1 MRARTM
7 STPRAGAFAR
17 TGNVNKSSDGSAA
30 CGASLRDTLLGEMV
44 RPCNAAA
51 VRFRKP
57 DSTIANEK
65 TRGRF
70 PGAGFCSSCDDG
82 DHAGDLPDVSN
93 FFLEAAADLV
103 AEFSSQILAPAAQI
117 FRRQPLRQVLK
128 QAMAS
133 PWRQLAGRSRRRLV
147 LHGARASADA
157 RLPRNARSRVPR
169 CIR

>member
-65 TRGRF
+65 TRGQF
-70 PGAGFCSSCDDG
+70 PGAGFCNFCDDG
-82 DHAGDLPDVSN
+82 DMPVICPTCQTFFGRTHAVCRHAWRRHQPTIDTDPRPALPPNQPRLHRVIAI
-93 FFLEAAADLV
+93 E
-103 AEFSSQILAPAAQI
+103 PAQ
-117 FRRQPLRQVLK
+117 
-128 QAMAS
+128 
-133 PWRQLAGRSRRRLV
+133 LV
-147 LHGARASADA
+147 LLLR
-157 RLPRNARSRVPR
+157 
-169 CIR
+169 

>member
-70 PGAGFCSSCDDG
+70 PGAGCCKFCDDG
-82 DHAGDLPDVSN
+82 DMPVICPTCQT
-93 FFLEAAADLV
+93 FFGNSDR
-103 AEFSSQILAPAAQI
+103 SC
-117 FRRQPLRQVLK
+117 RQRF
-128 QAMAS
+128 
-133 PWRQLAGRSRRRLV
+133 
-147 LHGARASADA
+147 
-157 RLPRNARSRVPR
+157 
-169 CIR
+169 